1 MMQITTWGGD
11 TLHDLMPD
19 KYYRYAFENSLSAV
33 LITKMDGSIVSANQ
47 AACKMFGRSEE
58 ELSQIGR
65 NGIVDVND
73 PRLCPALNKREETG
87 EASVELNFIRSNG
100 EKFPVH
106 VLSKI
111 FLDDNGEKWT
121 VIIIEDLSIEKE
133 RNLTINKLHEETV
146 YLANHD
152 YLTDTLN
159 RRGFIE
165 YLKKEFARNKRENR
179 TCGLAI
185 LDIDYFKDMNDRYG
199 HIVGDEMLN
208 HIVDRL
214 KECLRPYDTI
224 GRYGGD
230 EFILC
235 LPNLDAQS
243 AKVIG
248 ERLRKHI
255 QDSPY
260 VLEDQTVQL
269 TISIG
274 MKLVNGNELDQIDI
288 NSLISKV
295 DHLLYKAKRTRNTFC
310 IDS

>member
-1 MMQITTWGGD
+1 MQIKTWGGD
-11 TLHDLMPD
+11 TLHNFMSD

-33 LITKMDGSIVSANQ
+33 LITKPNGVIVSANKT
-47 AACKMFGRSEE
+47 ACTMFGRSEE
-58 ELSQIGR
+58 ELQQIGR
-65 NGIVDVND
+65 NGIVDLDD
-73 PRLCPALNKREETG
+73 PRLLIALKEREEKG
-87 EASVELNFIRSNG
+87 EVSVELNFLRKNG

-111 FLDDNGEKWT
+111 FKDEIDEEWT
-121 VIIIEDLSIEKE
+121 VIVFEDLSNEKLNNSIIE
-133 RNLTINKLHEETV
+133 KLHEETI

-165 YLKKEFARNKRENR
+165 HLKIEFARNKRENHF
-179 TCGLAI
+179 CALAI
-185 LDIDYFKDMNDRYG
+185 LDIDYFKEVNDQYG
-199 HIVGDEMLN
+199 HIVGDKILIY
-208 HIVDRL
+208 IVGLL

-235 LPNLDAQS
+235 LPNLDSHS
-243 AKVIG
+243 AEIIG

-255 QDSPY
+255 QENPY
-260 VLEDQTVQL
+260 NYDGVWINL

-274 MKLVNGNELDQIDI
+274 IKLVNGLDFHQNDI
-288 NSLISKV
+288 NHFISEV
-295 DHLLYKAKRTRNTFC
+295 DRIMYQAKQKRNTVC
-310 IDS
+310 ISS

>member
-1 MMQITTWGGD
+1 MQIKTWGGD
-11 TLHDLMPD
+11 TLHNFMSD

-33 LITKMDGSIVSANQ
+33 LITKPNGVIVSANK
-47 AACKMFGRSEE
+47 AACTMFGRSEE
-58 ELSQIGR
+58 ELQQIGR
-65 NGIVDVND
+65 NGIVDLDD
-73 PRLCPALNKREETG
+73 PRLLIALKEREEKG
-87 EASVELNFIRSNG
+87 EVSVELNFLRKNG

-111 FLDDNGEKWT
+111 FKDENDEEWT
-121 VIIIEDLSIEKE
+121 VIVFEDLSNEKLNNSIIE
-133 RNLTINKLHEETV
+133 KLHEETI

-165 YLKKEFARNKRENR
+165 HLKIEFARNKRENHF
-179 TCGLAI
+179 CALAI
-185 LDIDYFKDMNDRYG
+185 LDIDYFKEVNDQYG
-199 HIVGDEMLN
+199 HIVGDKILIY
-208 HIVDRL
+208 IVGLL

-235 LPNLDAQS
+235 LPNLDSHS
-243 AKVIG
+243 AEIIG

-255 QDSPY
+255 QENPY
-260 VLEDQTVQL
+260 NYDGVWINL

-274 MKLVNGNELDQIDI
+274 IKLVNGLDFHQNDI
-288 NSLISKV
+288 NHFISEV
-295 DHLLYKAKRTRNTFC
+295 DRIMYQAKQKRNTVC
-310 IDS
+310 ISS